1 MGNYIE
7 QAELVERIGSTRFS
21 TLCGVE
27 ESEINSL
34 ATGIIAR
41 AEAMIDSHACILYAV
56 PLPASELVEE
66 WAFSIA
72 EYELYKRSSSSEVPQ
87 KIKNSYDETLRL
99 LAKLADGSIK
109 IPGAVSVSSNGD
121 VLTMR
126 SFAAKSSD
134 ALMDETS
141 LKNF

>member
-7 QAELVERIGSTRFS
+7 QEELVERIGSTRFNS
-21 TLCGVE
+21 LCGVNE
-27 ESEINSL
+27 DEIDSL

-66 WAFSIA
+66 WAFTIA
-72 EYELYKRSSSSEVPQ
+72 EYELYKRSSSSDVPQ

-99 LAKLADGSIK
+99 LAKLAEGEIK
-109 IPGAVSVSSNGD
+109 IPGAVSVSSDGTP
-121 VLTMR
+121 LTTR
-126 SFAAKSSD
+126 SFAVSSSD
-134 ALMDETS
+134 SLMDSDS
-141 LKNF
+141 LKGF

>member
-7 QAELVERIGSTRFS
+7 QSELVERIGSDRFTS
-21 TLCGVE
+21 LCGVD
-27 ESEINSL
+27 ESDIDSL
-34 ATGIIAR
+34 AMGIIAR
-41 AEAMIDSHACILYAV
+41 AEAMVDSHACILYAV

-66 WAFSIA
+66 WAFAIA

-99 LAKLADGSIK
+99 LAKLAEGTIK
-109 IPGAVSVSSNGD
+109 IPGAVRVSSNGD
-121 VLTMR
+121 TLGTT
-126 SFAAKSSD
+126 SFAARSSESM
-134 ALMDETS
+134 MDDTS